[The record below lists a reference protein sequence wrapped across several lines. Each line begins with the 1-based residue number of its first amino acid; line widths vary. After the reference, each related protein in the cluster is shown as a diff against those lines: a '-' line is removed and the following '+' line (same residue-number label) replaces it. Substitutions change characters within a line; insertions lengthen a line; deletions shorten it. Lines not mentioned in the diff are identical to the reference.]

1 MFSAINQ
8 EMLSNL
14 NVFLPSLRVN
24 NRLVMSHFFNF
35 RILVRFVLVI
45 AAIATLLTAPHQAI
59 AAERHPVIPANGQPI
74 LGGNM
79 HGTDWIKASNESKQ
93 AYCQEAFAA
102 FRSSAAQSYI
112 ISHNIQSLSP
122 AGLCDRMDQ
131 FYSLE
136 EYADDRLGSA
146 AAIAPILFA
155 DTPLGT
161 KY

>member
-1 MFSAINQ
+1 MMRQFGGFHILA
-8 EMLSNL
+8 
-14 NVFLPSLRVN
+14 SL
-24 NRLVMSHFFNF
+24 
-35 RILVRFVLVI
+35 ILVI
-45 AAIATLLTAPHQAI
+45 ATIAILLGIPSQAI
-59 AAERHPVIPANGQPI
+59 AAARHPVIPANGQPI

-79 HGTDWIKASNESKQ
+79 HGSDWIAASNDSKQ

-102 FRSSAAQSYI
+102 FRGSAAQSYI

-131 FYSLE
+131 YYSLE
-136 EYADDRLGSA
+136 DYLDERLGSA

>member
-1 MFSAINQ
+1 M
-8 EMLSNL
+8 
-14 NVFLPSLRVN
+14 
-24 NRLVMSHFFNF
+24 RLVGGF
-35 RILVRFVLVI
+35 RMLTSLILVI
-45 AAIATLLTAPHQAI
+45 ATIAILLGLPSQAI
-59 AAERHPVIPANGQPI
+59 AATRHPVIPANGQPI

-79 HGTDWIKASNESKQ
+79 HGSDWIAASNDSKQ

-102 FRSSAAQSYI
+102 FRGSAAQSYI

-131 FYSLE
+131 YYSLE
-136 EYADDRLGSA
+136 DYLDERLGSA

>member
-1 MFSAINQ
+1 MRQVGRFHV
-8 EMLSNL
+8 LT
-14 NVFLPSLRVN
+14 SL
-24 NRLVMSHFFNF
+24 
-35 RILVRFVLVI
+35 ILVI
-45 AAIATLLTAPHQAI
+45 ATIAILFSLPSQAI
-59 AAERHPVIPANGQPI
+59 AATRHPVIPANGQPI

-79 HGTDWIKASNESKQ
+79 HGSDWIAASNDSKQ

-102 FRSSAAQSYI
+102 FRGSAAQSYI

-131 FYSLE
+131 YYSLE
-136 EYADDRLGSA
+136 DYLDDRLGSA